1 MNIGYFTFFLSLL
14 LAAVVGG
21 LAGIVLGFK
30 WKKKDDFL
38 KKQDEMA
45 ATIMTTDDG
54 AISMII
60 VNGFIVPHVQ
70 FVNMDEL
77 LREEGVQDLD
87 DEI

>member
-1 MNIGYFTFFLSLL
+1 MSIGYLTLILFLL
-14 LAAVVGG
+14 LAAALGG
-21 LAGIVLGFK
+21 LGGVILGLR
-30 WKKKDDFL
+30 WKKKDDFQ
-38 KKQDEMA
+38 KKQGEMA

-54 AISMII
+54 AIAMII
-60 VNGFIVPHVQ
+60 VDGFIVPHVQ